1 MDNIQ
6 QYLEALIF
14 ASEQAVTAAELAACL
29 SALFSVEIKAEEIEA
44 EISLLITRYRGD
56 GYFLELVPINKGYL
70 FLTKK
75 EFAPA
80 IGTLM
85 LQKSRKKLSTAAM
98 ETLSII
104 AYKQPVTK
112 PEVEQIRG
120 VNCDYS
126 IQRLLEKDLI
136 QINGKSD
143 APGRPLLYATS
154 RNFMDYFKLD
164 SLDQLPQ
171 LKDLPRE
178 PDPEL
183 VS

>member
-1 MDNIQ
+1 MDNIA

-14 ASEQAVTAAELAACL
+14 ASEQAISAEELASCL
-29 SALFSVEIKAEEIEA
+29 STFFGVLIIKAEVEIELQA
-44 EISLLITRYRGD
+44 LMLKYSDPAFFT
-56 GYFLELVPINKGYL
+56 ELVPINSGYI
-70 FLTKK
+70 FLSKK
-75 EFAPA
+75 EFGPVIALLA
-80 IGTLM
+80 Q
-85 LQKSRKKLSTAAM
+85 QKSKKKLSLAAM

-112 PEVEQIRG
+112 PEIELIRG

-143 APGRPLLYATS
+143 SAGRPLIYSTS
-154 RNFMDYFKLD
+154 RNFMDYFKLN

-171 LKDLPRE
+171 LKDLTQE
-178 PDPEL
+178 IIT
-183 VS
+183 

>member
-1 MDNIQ
+1 MENIQ
-6 QYLEALIF
+6 LTLEALIF
-14 ASEQAVTAAELAACL
+14 ASEQSVTAAELSACV
-29 SALFSVEIKAEEIEA
+29 SAFFGA
-44 EISLLITRYRGD
+44 EITTATVEAALQTIRIKYAGPD
-56 GYFLELVPINKGYL
+56 FFMELAPVNKGFV

-75 EFAPA
+75 EYGPA
-80 IGTLM
+80 VATLM
-85 LQKSRKKLSTAAM
+85 QQKSKKKLSTAAM
-98 ETLSII
+98 ETLAII

-143 APGRPLLYATS
+143 AAGRPLLYATS

-164 SLDQLPQ
+164 SIDQLPQ

-178 PDPEL
+178 DLSET
-183 VS
+183 V

>member
-1 MDNIQ
+1 MDNIS

-14 ASEQAVTAAELAACL
+14 ASEQAVTADELAACL
-29 SALFSVEIKAEEIEA
+29 AAFFGVEIKTSEVIAELQ
-44 EISLLITRYRGD
+44 LLVDKYAGD
-56 GYFLELVPINKGYL
+56 GYFTELVPINKGYL
-70 FLTKK
+70 FLSKK
-75 EFAPA
+75 EFGPA
-80 IGTLM
+80 IALLM
-85 LQKSRKKLSTAAM
+85 QQKSKKKLSTAAM

-112 PEVEQIRG
+112 PEIEQIRG

-136 QINGKSD
+136 QINGKSES
-143 APGRPLLYATS
+143 AGRPLLYSTS

-171 LKDLPRE
+171 LKDLPQE
-178 PDPEL
+178 LPD
-183 VS
+183 